1 MNGVL
6 YSSRKTSISHGVRT
20 LRETSD
26 YYMSPC
32 KVLWGLDKVFVNTQ
46 DHKGRSVWIGL
57 LFSYPQLKCLFG
69 VVGLFLMTVE
79 NWISLDY
86 IPLVKGCFL
95 PDSVMRIFFFLPTL
109 DLSCGKVIQHYK
121 RGSNNKLLPPQAWH
135 LADKKKKKKI
145 KAQRRQGKSKIR
157 R

>member
-1 MNGVL
+1 MVEVHWTLKVHCWPRHRFNFHRNVQNTLFWYL
-6 YSSRKTSISHGVRT
+6 YPDTWMVSYIHPEKHPYHMVYVP

-95 PDSVMRIFFFLPTL
+95 PDSVMRIFSFCQHWTFLVE
-109 DLSCGKVIQHYK
+109 K
-121 RGSNNKLLPPQAWH
+121 
-135 LADKKKKKKI
+135 
-145 KAQRRQGKSKIR
+145 
-157 R
+157 